1 MKPEHETSLGIAPM
15 LLAGVGS
22 VLLGWWLLGAGLLAL
37 GIALAAV
44 TLVARRWPPRCGQRR
59 RR

>member
-1 MKPEHETSLGIAPM
+1 MKPEHEMSLGIAPM

-37 GIALAAV
+37 GLVMATV
-44 TLVARRWPPRCGQRR
+44 TLASRRPPRRGRR

>member
-1 MKPEHETSLGIAPM
+1 MKPADEMALGIALM
-15 LLAGVGS
+15 LLAGIAS

-37 GIALAAV
+37 RIVMGAV
-44 TLVARRWPPRCGQRR
+44 TLASSRPPRRDRR